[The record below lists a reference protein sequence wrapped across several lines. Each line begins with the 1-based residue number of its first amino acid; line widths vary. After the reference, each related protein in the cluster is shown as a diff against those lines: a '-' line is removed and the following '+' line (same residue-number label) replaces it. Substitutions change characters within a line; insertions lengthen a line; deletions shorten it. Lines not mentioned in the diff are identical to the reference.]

1 MSVKIVLTIESDLE
15 GDLNAIIETQD
26 IDVLTALEII
36 KDAQEEMYLDRISL
50 N

>member
-1 MSVKIVLTIESDLE
+1 MKIIFTIED
-15 GDLNAIIETQD
+15 DLNASLEMEG
-26 IDVLTALEII
+26 IDMFGALDII